1 MHGEEE
7 HKKKSTPSK
16 TRPARRT
23 KLQSAHPRESGD
35 PVLWQSLDSRVR
47 GNERGGGSLPLSGIR
62 VVEFSHMVMGPTC
75 GMILGDLGAEVI
87 KVEPPG
93 GDKTRKLIG
102 SGAGFFR
109 LFNRNKKSV
118 TADLADPKDRARI
131 EKLIATA
138 DIVSENFR
146 AGALAKHGFDYASL
160 KKKHKRLIY
169 VSHKG
174 FLPGPYDH
182 RVALDE
188 VVQMMAGLAYMT
200 GPPGRPLRAG
210 SSVNDIMG
218 GMFGVIG
225 ALAALTERQHTGK
238 GQEVQVGLFENCVL
252 LVGAAHAAIPVHRR
266 RVAADAGPHQCLG
279 RVRPVR
285 DLRRRAGVS
294 RRRHRHPMGGV
305 RPRLRSRR
313 PRGRSA
319 ACQQQS
325 ACSGARLDAPGAA
338 RDRPALFG
346 AGLQAVF
353 EREGLPYAPIV
364 KPEQLFDDPHLKASG
379 GLADLTLENGETTPV
394 PLLPLL
400 LNGRHLKP
408 RMPIAKVGE
417 HDGNG
422 YRAGKAGWRGA
433 ASSYFPPTSP
443 NTSSSTPII

>member
-1 MHGEEE
+1 MRA
-7 HKKKSTPSK
+7 KRPAAPRARTARKKSP
-16 TRPARRT
+16 RT
-23 KLQSAHPRESGD
+23 
-35 PVLWQSLDSRVR
+35 SR
-47 GNERGGGSLPLSGIR
+47 LPLSGIR

-93 GDKTRKLIG
+93 GDKTRRLIG
-102 SGAGFFR
+102 SGAGFFP

-118 TADLADPKDRARI
+118 TADLSDPKDRARI

-146 AGALAKHGFDYASL
+146 AGALARHGFDYASL
-160 KKKHKRLIY
+160 KKKYKRLIY

-225 ALAALTERQHTGK
+225 ALAALTEREHTGR

-252 LVGAAHAAIPVHRR
+252 LSAQHMLQYRLTG
-266 RVAADAGPHQCLG
+266 VASPPMPDRINAWGVFDLFETSDGEQVFLGVVTDTQWAVFGRAFDLGGLADDPRLASNNL
-279 RVRPVR
+279 RVR
-285 DLRRRAGVS
+285 
-294 RRRHRHPMGGV
+294 
-305 RPRLRSRR
+305 
-313 PRGRSA
+313 
-319 ACQQQS
+319 
-325 ACSGARLDAPGAA
+325 A
-338 RDRPALFG
+338 RDWMLPALREIVKRYSSTE
-346 AGLQAVF
+346 LQAVF

-364 KPEQLFDDPHLKASG
+364 KPEQLFDDPHLLASG
-379 GLADLTLENGETTPV
+379 GLADRALDTGGATPV
-394 PLLPLL
+394 PLLPVLL
-400 LNGRHLKP
+400 GGRHLKP
-408 RMPIAKVGE
+408 RMPLAKAGE
-417 HDGNG
+417 HNALLARRP
-422 YRAGKAGWRGA
+422 RAQGHA
-433 ASSYFPPTSP
+433 ARRKK
-443 NTSSSTPII
+443 

>member
-1 MHGEEE
+1 MARKST
-7 HKKKSTPSK
+7 KKKTATNRKRTVGRAKAKAVRSSP
-16 TRPARRT
+16 RPAYARSFGGYGLSPPKRSEGG
-23 KLQSAHPRESGD
+23 KRGSSSLARG
-35 PVLWQSLDSRVR
+35 LDSRVR
-47 GNERGGGSLPLSGIR
+47 GNERGESSLPLSGIR

-118 TADLADPKDRARI
+118 TADLGERQDRARI
-131 EKLIATA
+131 EKLIASA

-146 AGALAKHGFDYASL
+146 SGALAKYGLDYASL

-174 FLPGPYDH
+174 FLPGPYEH

-225 ALAALTERQHTGK
+225 ALAALAERGHTGK

-252 LVGAAHAAIPVHRR
+252 LSAQHMLQYSFTG
-266 RVAADAGPHQCLG
+266 VASPPMPDRINAWGVFDLFETSDGEQVFLG
-279 RVRPVR
+279 VVTDTQWAVFGRAF
-285 DLRRRAGVS
+285 DL
-294 RRRHRHPMGGV
+294 GGLAKD
-305 RPRLRSRR
+305 PRLASNNLRVQARSWM
-313 PRGRSA
+313 
-319 ACQQQS
+319 
-325 ACSGARLDAPGAA
+325 L
-338 RDRPALFG
+338 PALREIVQRYS
-346 AGLQAVF
+346 ASDLQAVF

-364 KPEQLFDDPHLKASG
+364 RPEQLFDDPHLKASG

-417 HDGNG
+417 HDGVE
-422 YRAGKAGWRGA
+422 
-433 ASSYFPPTSP
+433 
-443 NTSSSTPII
+443 

>member
-1 MHGEEE
+1 MARAA
-7 HKKKSTPSK
+7 KK
-16 TRPARRT
+16 ARRGAAARAT
-23 KLQSAHPRESGD
+23 KKRSG
-35 PVLWQSLDSRVR
+35 PAAQKKRTKTAR
-47 GNERGGGSLPLSGIR
+47 LPLTGIR
-62 VVEFSHMVMGPTC
+62 VVEFTHMVMGPTC

-93 GDKTRKLIG
+93 GDKTRRLIG
-102 SGAGFFR
+102 SGAGFFS

-118 TADLADPKDRARI
+118 TADLSNAKDRARVM
-131 EKLIATA
+131 KLIASA

-146 AGALAKHGFDYASL
+146 AGALSKYSLDYASL

-225 ALAALTERQHTGK
+225 ALAALAEREHTGK

-252 LVGAAHAAIPVHRR
+252 LSAQHMLQYRLTG
-266 RVAADAGPHQCLG
+266 VASPPMPDRINAWGVFDLFETSDGEQVFLG
-279 RVRPVR
+279 VVTDTQWAVFGRAFDLGTLAR
-285 DLRRRAGVS
+285 D
-294 RRRHRHPMGGV
+294 
-305 RPRLRSRR
+305 PRLASNNLRV
-313 PRGRSA
+313 
-319 ACQQQS
+319 Q
-325 ACSGARLDAPGAA
+325 A
-338 RDRPALFG
+338 RDWMLPELRSIVRRYSAKD
-346 AGLQAVF
+346 LQAVF

-364 KPEQLFDDPHLKASG
+364 RPEQLFDDPHLLASG
-379 GLADLTLENGETTPV
+379 GLADLTLTNGETTPV

-400 LNGRHLKP
+400 LDGRHLKP
-408 RMPIAKVGE
+408 RMPLARLGE
-417 HDGNG
+417 HDGEVN
-422 YRAGKAGWRGA
+422 
-433 ASSYFPPTSP
+433 
-443 NTSSSTPII
+443 